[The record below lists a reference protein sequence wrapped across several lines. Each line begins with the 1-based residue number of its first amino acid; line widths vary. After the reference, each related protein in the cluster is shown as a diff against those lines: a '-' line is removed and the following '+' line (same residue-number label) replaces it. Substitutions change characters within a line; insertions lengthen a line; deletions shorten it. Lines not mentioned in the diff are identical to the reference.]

1 LKDLQDKKNTV
12 LSLIEKDNMGLIND
26 IHDNLKRNVLITPVK
41 ARFLKYFKIWCFTK
55 WKNLLN
61 ENNC

>member
-1 LKDLQDKKNTV
+1 
-12 LSLIEKDNMGLIND
+12 MGLIND

-41 ARFLKYFKIWCFTK
+41 ARFLKYLKIWCFTK

-61 ENNC
+61 ENNCQK